1 MCSGN
6 ETANIYFWSHLLNQR
21 NLELVTGLLHI
32 SGYSLGAMD
41 SACMHKVCLYPCKRH
56 SPRPPFLPPT
66 GQTQVL
72 VEWWRIHPALS
83 PTQVILQF
91 QTFIW
96 ASPGQI
102 QNHSN
107 ALKCKCFLP
116 SSPNTCSL
124 DLTAWLA
131 EKLRFRLAGQE
142 QNGEVP
148 SEVTRKTEFIQP
160 SVCHRIKGCVRV
172 QTRAR

>member
-1 MCSGN
+1 MEPRNGCRTANKFSDELRIEQNHHSMCSGN

-32 SGYSLGAMD
+32 SGYSLGAME
-41 SACMHKVCLYPCKRH
+41 SACMHEVCLYPCKRH

-91 QTFIW
+91 RTFIW

-124 DLTAWLA
+124 DPNCLTCRKA
-131 EKLRFRLAGQE
+131 EVSPGWPRAKRWG
-142 QNGEVP
+142 
-148 SEVTRKTEFIQP
+148 
-160 SVCHRIKGCVRV
+160 SVWGH
-172 QTRAR
+172 